1 MPTTAADLD
10 QWAHER
16 DTDKFVQ
23 ILRYLSGDKFLNMRL
38 RAIEVLGERYEERLV
53 PVMLA
58 ELGDNPNSR
67 DKVTEKIV
75 AWGSAAA
82 DSICE
87 YIQQNRLPIP
97 VAWQTVHVISK
108 FDPEVAYSAYLK
120 LLMNHY
126 ATGLIS
132 EIIDSTHTIERFHA
146 LLEDTDP
153 FKRWV
158 ALVVIKRTPIT
169 RTSCELLCANTRDS
183 DVQIR
188 SACYAVLAEFVYEKD
203 PQKYRDFSDCE
214 LKEMVRAP
222 ARAGLHDEE
231 ALVRA
236 DALILIGSI
245 NDEESLDR
253 VIELARD
260 AYRCV
265 RKEAIST
272 LGRMEHHGTK
282 LMLIRHYLDPENDE
296 DHRADAVRALGRCQD
311 EGCYEVLK
319 SILVAEPDT
328 FLLAQVV
335 QAMIKLNPY
344 GALQYLVPEVLSKAR
359 LREAISSYVKRTPGI
374 FQYMVG
380 MISGEQ
386 DTQRTRALIWL
397 VGQLGGKDV
406 LLPLCALVDN
416 TDDHLELIAFCVHLI
431 LRQMHLSL
439 EEAYQEME
447 PSAGDGV
454 KKVFQVILEHQER
467 ADEEWNDPFMA
478 EPG

>member
-10 QWAHER
+10 RWAEAR

-23 ILRYLSGDKFLNMRL
+23 ILRYLSGDKFLNVRL

-58 ELGDNPNSR
+58 ELGDSPNSR
-67 DKVTEKIV
+67 DKVTEKLV

-82 DSICE
+82 DSICD

-97 VAWQTVHVISK
+97 VARQTVHVISK

-126 ATGLIS
+126 AT
-132 EIIDSTHTIERFHA
+132 STICTILDNVNMSERFHA
-146 LLEDTDP
+146 LVEDTDP

-188 SACYAVLAEFVYEKD
+188 SACYAVLTDFVYEKGL
-203 PQKYRDFSDCE
+203 QKFRDFTPEE
-214 LKEMVRAP
+214 LEKMVRAP
-222 ARAGLHDEE
+222 ARAGLNDDEV
-231 ALVRA
+231 LVRA
-236 DALILIGSI
+236 DALTIIGRI
-245 NDEESLDR
+245 KDEESLDR
-253 VIELARD
+253 VIELSRD
-260 AYRCV
+260 EYRCV

-272 LGRMEHHGTK
+272 LGRMEHRGTK

-296 DHRADAVRALGRCQD
+296 DYQADVLRALGRCQD

-328 FLLAQVV
+328 YLLARVV

-344 GALQYLVPEVLSKAR
+344 GAIQFLVPEVLMKAR

-380 MISGEQ
+380 MIPGGE

-397 VGQLGGKDV
+397 VGQLGEKDC
-406 LLPLCALVDN
+406 LLPLCALVDDS
-416 TDDHLELIAFCVHLI
+416 DDHLELIAFCVHLI
-431 LRQMHLSL
+431 LRQVHLGL

-447 PSAGDGV
+447 PSAGAGL
-454 KKVFQVILEHQER
+454 KKVFLAILEQREKG
-467 ADEEWNDPFMA
+467 DEEWNDPFMA